1 MKEELSKLTEKLFR
15 EIQEPGLYVM
25 PLATGGGKSYTIG
38 KLACCYYPQF
48 FRRIVILTI
57 QKKLSME
64 MQAQLEQSLKL
75 PESLITSSDVLMLND
90 NLSTLTEA
98 ISNGSMV
105 QLINECRKWIEK
117 LKKIKRSLKGNQ
129 SDDDNAAQDTFNRL
143 ESDIDKLQSLFKKVK
158 DNVLDT
164 GSPQE
169 HMRTLLETE
178 IQHNEQEIRQMFRSL
193 LKRLR
198 AVEKSLTKE
207 DVTLQR
213 VFEQLPSLTKAY
225 PATDWES
232 KRVLYLT
239 IHKAMYGLD
248 PLLGEKVQLIGMGDK
263 GGNLFILDESDRC
276 GLVMRNIAAQMAIQQ
291 NGGFQQSGYG
301 YQGFLTYQRLIE
313 NEQRID
319 YSYAPGLFQERMQQ
333 IQANNTERWNAMAK
347 GIPVYNSIYL
357 HSSEERRLFRRG
369 VFFAGPI
376 SNLYIRR
383 ENDRRKSFIQHEKDQ
398 QSLSLVHASQED
410 AERWNADDTG
420 TIWVELP
427 QFLWAS
433 IKNRNAFIRGL
444 SLIAQKKYQTDRV
457 LYEVELQRLAK
468 GEFFEP
474 KFAYEPN
481 LMNECYSLVCRLGVA
496 DEQKW
501 KIADQIYDYAIN
513 RKNIKVKLGDEWK
526 RIPDLSFYITGFHLF
541 EETIDEWDLEHSVQF
556 KCRSM
561 EFTPEKILLSLLSA
575 RGDNDDYL
583 KKEKGY
589 FANNAVVLSSATA
602 LCPSVIAN
610 LDIAYLESKL
620 FDRLHIPKE
629 RELATYDELKD
640 NCYPKGHRIETR
652 CIPRCQIALH
662 LPKNRHF
669 PAAYAGYMD
678 PEAVRAGLPEQWFRR
693 ILADWNMKGI
703 EEQPFLMSRLLQFIE
718 VYYRFYTHKDIHSF
732 LFFQN
737 LRGDRYAQHYQIL
750 SCLIDGSWKTQSE
763 FPEEAL
769 PNDWT
774 NPHLV
779 MTSDW
784 EVVSHQ
790 VLGRLSSSKDEK
802 LMLIAAYNS
811 FGVGS
816 NLQYEVPK
824 GADVLMGD
832 SWVTSHLKKDWDGI
846 YVQMVTH
853 YLTSP
858 INSESEADQQELQ
871 LYRSILDISMLYE
884 RGYLSERE
892 MTSMLRRT
900 LLGGARLS
908 KKQNEAVLSDACYWA
923 QCLIFQALG
932 RVCRTFVKPPVTYI
946 FFDEGICEAFRQPL
960 PSGSYTREFRALA
973 EAASSLLERE
983 ETIHPEEIRCVNDAN
998 RADLYNKKRL
1008 TGSLVYYHRPDMYT
1022 SDSTLLE
1029 ETEEES
1035 TNEMQYSVL
1044 RDQQYR
1050 QAFKQVI
1057 IKHPVIQDWNDLTD
1071 SERTV
1076 LSFSRFYGDWPR
1088 SETNELTYYQDKF
1101 HHFVTSDTAGA
1112 VCYHLSPDSVR
1123 LPQLVANPDIRAYF
1137 EAEGIACEWKQE
1149 GQILHPSLLLSDY
1162 CGEIG
1167 EQAFVAICQAIDPS
1181 VRERLRPLSMRDY
1194 EMADFVLY
1202 APDGT
1207 RRLAFDVKN
1216 FAPTLQNDDRPGDI
1230 PTADKREEKVKR
1242 LGCPLYTVN
1251 LLELPSP
1258 SIDPYEITGLIRE
1271 DGTYISSNINKLK
1284 MLICHE

>member
-1 MKEELSKLTEKLFR
+1 MKEDLSKFTEKLFR
-15 EIQEPGLYVM
+15 EIQQPGLYVM

-38 KLACCYYPQF
+38 KLACCYYPKF

-57 QKKLSME
+57 QKKLSLE

-90 NLSTLTEA
+90 NISTMNEA
-98 ISNGSMV
+98 VSNGSMV
-105 QLINECRKWIEK
+105 KLISECRQWISK
-117 LKKIKRSLKGNQ
+117 LKKVKRNQ
-129 SDDDNAAQDTFNRL
+129 QDRGSEVTDTESDTFSRL
-143 ESDIDKLQSLFKKVK
+143 ESDTDCLKSLVNGFKELDSKDKIDVQ
-158 DNVLDT
+158 
-164 GSPQE
+164 
-169 HMRTLLETE
+169 
-178 IQHNEQEIRQMFRSL
+178 EQEIRQKLRSV

-198 AVEKSLTKE
+198 AVEKSLTGIVLTPQ
-207 DVTLQR
+207 D
-213 VFEQLPSLTKAY
+213 VFEQLPSLTKAI

-239 IHKAMYGLD
+239 VHKAMYGID
-248 PLLGEKVQLIGMGDK
+248 PLMGEKVQLIGLGDK
-263 GGNLFILDESDRC
+263 GGNLFVLDESDRC
-276 GLVMRNIAAQMAIQQ
+276 GLVMRSIGAQMAIQQ
-291 NGGFQQSGYG
+291 NGGFKQSGYG
-301 YQGFLTYQRLIE
+301 YQGLLSYQRLID

-319 YSYAPGLFQERMQQ
+319 FNYAPDLFQKRMKQ
-333 IQANNTERWNAMAK
+333 IQENNAKRWSIMAK
-347 GIPVYNSIYL
+347 DIPIYNSIYL
-357 HSSEERRLFRRG
+357 HASEQRNSFRRG

-383 ENDRRKSFIQHEKDQ
+383 ENDRRKSFILHESGQ
-398 QSLSLVHASQED
+398 MALHLVHATQES
-410 AERWNADDTG
+410 ADCWDENDTSRK
-420 TIWVELP
+420 WVELP
-427 QFLWAS
+427 QFLWAA
-433 IKNRNAFIRGL
+433 IKNRNSMIRGL
-444 SLIAQKKYQTDRV
+444 SLLSKETYQMDRV
-457 LYEVELQRLAK
+457 LYEAELRRLAI
-468 GEFFEP
+468 GESFEP
-474 KFAYEPN
+474 RFSYEPS
-481 LMNECYSLVCRLGVA
+481 LRFECYTLICRLGEEE
-496 DEQKW
+496 DQRW
-501 KIADQIYDYAIN
+501 KKTDQIYDYAIN

-526 RIPDLSFYITGFHLF
+526 RVPDLSVYITGFHLF
-541 EETIDEWDLEHSVQF
+541 EETLDEWDLKHGIQLR
-556 KCRSM
+556 CRSM
-561 EFTPEKILLSLLSA
+561 DFTPEKILLSLLSA
-575 RGDNDDYL
+575 RGDNDDFL
-583 KKEKGY
+583 KKENNY

-620 FDRLHIPKE
+620 FDRLHIPTE
-629 RELATYDELKD
+629 SELATYDELKD
-640 NCYPKGHRIETR
+640 SCCPEGHRIETC
-652 CIPRCQIALH
+652 CIPRFEMKLN

-669 PAAYAGYMD
+669 PAAYISYMD
-678 PEAVRAGLPEQWFRR
+678 PEAVKAGLPEQWFRR
-693 ILADWNMKGI
+693 TLSDWNTKGI
-703 EEQPFLMSRLLQFIE
+703 EEQPFIMSRLLQFIE
-718 VYYRFYTHKDIHSF
+718 VYYRFYSQEGIHSF

-750 SCLIDGSWKTQSE
+750 SCLVDGSWTSQSE
-763 FPEEAL
+763 FPEEEL
-769 PNDWT
+769 PSDWN

-784 EVVSHQ
+784 ELVSQQ
-790 VLGRLSSSKDEK
+790 VLKRLAGNKDEK
-802 LMLIAAYNS
+802 LMLVAAYNS

-816 NLQYEVPK
+816 NLQYEVPE
-824 GADVLMGD
+824 GADVLTGD
-832 SWVTSHLKKDWDGI
+832 SWETSHPKKDWDGI
-846 YVQMVTH
+846 YLQMVTH
-853 YLTSP
+853 YLTTPVSSD
-858 INSESEADQQELQ
+858 SEEDRKELQ
-871 LYRSILDISMLYE
+871 IYRTILDISMLYE

-892 MTSMLRRT
+892 MTSMLRRA

-908 KKQNEAVLSDACYWA
+908 KKQNDAVLSDACYWA
-923 QCLIFQALG
+923 QCHLSQAVG
-932 RVCRTFVKPPVTYI
+932 RICRTTVKPPVTYL
-946 FFDEGICEAFRQPL
+946 FYDEGICEAFSQPL
-960 PSGSYTREFRALA
+960 PPGSYTREFRALA
-973 EAASSLLERE
+973 EAATCLPERE
-983 ETIHPEEIRCVNDAN
+983 VPIHPEEIRRVNDAN
-998 RADLYNKKRL
+998 RAELYNKKRL
-1008 TGSLVYYHRPDMYT
+1008 TGSLVYYHRPDLYT
-1022 SDSTLLE
+1022 SE
-1029 ETEEES
+1029 EQLPEGMEEES
-1035 TNEMQYSVL
+1035 TNEIQYSVL

-1057 IKHPVIQDWNDLTD
+1057 IKHPVIRDWNDLTE

-1088 SETNELTYYQDKF
+1088 SETNELTYYQDQF
-1101 HHFVTSDTAGA
+1101 HHFVTSDAAGA

-1216 FAPTLQNDDRPGDI
+1216 FAPTLQHDDRPGDI